1 VASGRSNDA
10 CDLVVNVLKQRRELG
25 GGVLGARLTGRGGGG
40 TVVLVG
46 EPTKV
51 WYEALRAK
59 KALNEATG
67 HSGHV
72 FRWSSPGAMSFGSIV
87 LQPKNE

>member
-1 VASGRSNDA
+1 M
-10 CDLVVNVLKQRRELG
+10 
-25 GGVLGARLTGRGGGG
+25 LGARVSGRGGGG

-46 EPTKV
+46 EHGKV

-67 HSGHV
+67 RSAHV
-72 FRWSSPGAMSFGSIV
+72 FRWSSPGAASFGAIE
-87 LQPKNE
+87 LLPK